1 MPSTAAHL
9 RGGSAPKALTPFG
22 AIARLARDAAAEGS
36 LVQWPSPRW
45 RDDPVAFAREVLGI
59 ELAPAQ
65 VQLVESIRD
74 HRNTTCRSGHKCG
87 KSTAV
92 AVAGLWFFASFD
104 GARVL
109 LTAVKAAQ
117 VEDVLWTEIRRL
129 YRLSKRGRFPLD
141 GVLEDLART
150 GLRHEDGRRIWGLT
164 ARDPEGLAGLSGPNL
179 LILVDEASGVKD
191 EFFEVLGSSL
201 AGSGGTVRKCY
212 ISNPTRTSGEFYL
225 SHTVNAG
232 LFNCLHFSSEDTPNA
247 RGERV
252 IPGLAG
258 PEWIEERRLEYGEDS
273 PRYKI
278 RVRGEF
284 VHGSDGKIISLEAI
298 AVAQAAYDETPEE
311 GDLQLGID
319 PAGDGIIG
327 DESAI
332 AARLGRKVLTVLAWR
347 SLTEDALVTHALDL
361 VAHYRKKATRGAP
374 RIAIDVEG
382 GIGTRVLAKLRAAI
396 EVNHLDIEVIPVRSG
411 KVLWGSKEYH
421 QIRDALWGEAQKF
434 LRVGPGGVCGA
445 LPEDAKLEAELN
457 APAFTADANSRLVS
471 TPKKELR
478 KILGRSPDRA
488 DAVCLAVWRFESVG
502 ADEAETA
509 TLPPARPAREGG
521 GDAYDGGDAGIDPYE
536 IDGIGGG
543 GDGVYS

>member
-164 ARDPEGLAGLSGPNL
+164 ARDPE
-179 LILVDEASGVKD
+179 
-191 EFFEVLGSSL
+191 
-201 AGSGGTVRKCY
+201 
-212 ISNPTRTSGEFYL
+212 
-225 SHTVNAG
+225 
-232 LFNCLHFSSEDTPNA
+232 
-247 RGERV
+247 
-252 IPGLAG
+252 GLAG